1 MSSEEDFKA
10 MAIAVHEKYGDAK
23 PWHKLYQYE
32 DLR

>member
-1 MSSEEDFKA
+1 MDSMDARALGTNAGGKA
-10 MAIAVHEKYGDAK
+10 VDAK